1 MLEAQHLRV
10 WIPAFAAMTM
20 MGRGQKAPFLREGEK
35 RMEWQPCVY
44 ILASRRHGTLYVGV
58 TSNLIGRLIQ
68 HREGLI
74 PGFTSRYGVHRLVWY
89 DVADTMEAA
98 IHREKQLKRWNRD
111 WKLRLIEEHNPDWDD
126 LALGLGLPPVKESD
140 T

>member
-1 MLEAQHLRV
+1 MD
-10 WIPAFAAMTM
+10 
-20 MGRGQKAPFLREGEK
+20 RE
-35 RMEWQPCVY
+35 PCGY
-44 ILASRRHGTLYVGV
+44 ILVSRRHGAPYVGV
-58 TSNLIGRLIQ
+58 TSNLPGRLIQ

-98 IHREKQLKRWNRD
+98 IVREKQLKRWNRD
-111 WKLRLIEEHNPDWDD
+111 WKLRLIEERNPAWDD
-126 LALGLGLPPVKESD
+126 PAIGLGLASAPVKESN

>member
-1 MLEAQHLRV
+1 
-10 WIPAFAAMTM
+10 
-20 MGRGQKAPFLREGEK
+20 
-35 RMEWQPCVY
+35 MEWQPCVY
-44 ILASRRHGTLYVGV
+44 ILASGRHATLYVGV

-98 IHREKQLKRWNRD
+98 IRREKQLKKWNRD
-111 WKLRLIEEHNPDWDD
+111 WKQNLVERENLHWSD
-126 LALGLGLPPVKESD
+126 LSTGLGFSPVPQ
-140 T
+140 

>member
-1 MLEAQHLRV
+1 
-10 WIPAFAAMTM
+10 
-20 MGRGQKAPFLREGEK
+20 
-35 RMEWQPCVY
+35 MEWQPCAY
-44 ILASRRHGTLYVGV
+44 ILASRRHGTLYIGV

-74 PGFTSRYGVHRLVWY
+74 PGFTSRYGVYRLVWY

-98 IHREKQLKRWNRD
+98 IRREKQLKRWNRD

>member
-1 MLEAQHLRV
+1 MLEARRMRV
-10 WIPAFAAMTM
+10 WIPAFARMAM
-20 MGRGQKAPFLREGEK
+20 GGAGVSRDGAKQ
-35 RMEWQPCVY
+35 MEWQPCVY
-44 ILASRRHGTLYVGV
+44 ILASRRCGTLYVGV
-58 TSNLIGRLIQ
+58 TSNLIARLIQ

-126 LALGLGLPPVKESD
+126 LAIGLGLPPVKESD